1 MKLFFSTLSILL
13 FQIISLAQ
21 PPGAGRG
28 RQNGAQA
35 NNGHFYGKFVDSKT
49 NKPIEGVAVQLFA
62 NMFDTL
68 TKKKVETTI
77 RTVIAANNGDFS
89 FEGLNTMLSYKI
101 KASAIGYKPYEKSI
115 KFNLKQN
122 GSNQETDIA
131 SLIDVDLGN
140 IKLTQDPSDLG
151 NVTVVAT
158 KQIFEMGIDR
168 KVFNVDKNIVSTGQT
183 ATEVMKTIPS
193 VSVDIDGNV
202 QLRNATPEIFID
214 GRPTTLTLDQIPADI
229 IDKIEIITN
238 PSAKYDAS
246 GGNAGIINIVLKK
259 NKRTG
264 YNGGIRTGV
273 DSRGRINLGGDFNY
287 REGKIN
293 FFGSGNYNQRKS
305 ISTSY
310 ANTNFTGSNPFNVK
324 SNSENNNNG
333 FFAFLRGGLDYFVN
347 NRNTISVAA
356 NYNRGQFNS
365 DAIQIVDTSITS
377 LVTSSNRST
386 DSKFNFENFGGQ
398 LSYKH
403 NFTKVGH
410 NISADIN
417 YNSSENK
424 NNSDINS
431 LIYNAN
437 GTPKYPLN
445 QQQGIGSGSNKFF
458 TIQTDYEN
466 KLTETSKLEL
476 GVRAAIRNYSTNNLQ
491 YINYNTNNSGFIL
504 STSASNRYKFT
515 DKVFAVY
522 STYSFKYKKFSFQL
536 GLRAESSNYTGN
548 LLTLAGKDSASFKVN
563 YDLSIFPSAFITYKL
578 NDKADLQINYSR
590 RVNRPG
596 FFQLLPTYDFSDPQ
610 NPSVGN
616 PTLNPEFTN
625 SLELSYNNNYKRGA
639 NFLAT
644 AYFKHN
650 NNLITRYIYKDI
662 NRNIQSGQSTTDSLF
677 YTSYINASTSYSY
690 GLELTNKMNI
700 TKWWDFTVNLNLYN
714 SVINANLPDQKID
727 NSIVSWFGKI
737 NNNFKIIKGLSL
749 QLSSDFRSKS
759 IIPQGGGRGGR
770 GGGMWGGGSQ
780 TLAQGYTLPRYF
792 DVDIAIRK
800 DWTWKNGQSGSL
812 TLSMGNIFNVPVK
825 TYTEAIYFNQQTER
839 LRDQQVL
846 RINFAYRF
854 GKFDV
859 SLFKRKNSKA
869 EQGEGGSDMGGGGMG
884 M

>member
-1 MKLFFSTLSILL
+1 MKLFFPTLSFLL
-13 FQIISLAQ
+13 LQIVSYAQ
-21 PPGAGRG
+21 PPGGGRS

-49 NKPIEGVAVQLFA
+49 NKAIEGVAVQLFA
-62 NMFDTL
+62 NIFDTV

-89 FEGLNTMLSYKI
+89 FEGLNTMLAYKI
-101 KASAIGYKPYEKSI
+101 KASAIGYKPYEKSL

-158 KQIFEMGIDR
+158 KQMFEMGIDR

-264 YNGGIRTGV
+264 YNGGIRTGL
-273 DSRGRINLGGDFNY
+273 DSRGKINLGGDFNY

-310 ANTNFTGSNPFNVK
+310 ANTNFSGNNPYNVK

-333 FFAFLRGGLDYFVN
+333 FFAFIRGGLDYFVN

-365 DAIQIVDTSITS
+365 DALQVVDTSTTS

-386 DSKFNFENFGGQ
+386 DSKFSFENFGGQ

-403 NFTKVGH
+403 NFTKTGH
-410 NISADIN
+410 NISADLN
-417 YNSSENK
+417 YNSSQNN
-424 NNSDINS
+424 NNSNINS

-445 QQQGIGSGSNKFF
+445 QQQGVGSGSNKFF
-458 TIQTDYEN
+458 TLQTDYEN

-491 YINYNTNNSGFIL
+491 YINYNTNNTGFIL

-515 DKVFAVY
+515 DKVFAAY
-522 STYSFKYKKFSFQL
+522 SSYSFKYKKFSFQL

-548 LLTLAGKDSASFKVN
+548 LLTLAGKDSSSFKVN
-563 YDLSIFPSAFITYKL
+563 YDLSLFPSAFVTYKL

-616 PTLNPEFTN
+616 PSLNPEFTN

-650 NNLITRYIYKDI
+650 NNLITRYIYKDV

-737 NNNFKIIKGLSL
+737 NNNFKITKGLSL

-825 TYTEAIYFNQQTER
+825 TYTEAIYFNQHTER

-869 EQGEGGSDMGGGGMG
+869 DQGEGGGDMGGGMG